1 MGNRRMGLGRLE
13 ALLEAVDRDLNLANT
28 TLTSPTITSAAGLSL
43 ATEAIGAAG
52 AASITVPVSL
62 VTAAGADMAVTLA
75 NGTTAGQLKH
85 FIQMTDANSYKV
97 TPATTA
103 GAYTKVTSTLAGDS
117 VTFIWTGSAWAIL
130 SRASGAAAG
139 ATAVVGM
146 PIVA

>member
-1 MGNRRMGLGRLE
+1 MGLSRLE

-62 VTAAGADMAVTLA
+62 VTADGAEMAVTLA

-85 FIQMTDANSYKV
+85 FIQVTDANSYKV

>member
-1 MGNRRMGLGRLE
+1 MGSRRIGLARFE
-13 ALLEAVDRDLNLANT
+13 ALLEAVDRDLNLVNT
-28 TLTSPTITSAAGLSL
+28 TLTSPTIKSAAGLSL

-52 AASITVPVSL
+52 AASITVPISL
-62 VTAAGADMAVTLA
+62 VTADGADMAVTLA
-75 NGTTAGQLKH
+75 NGTVAGQLKH
-85 FIQMTDANSYKV
+85 FIQVSDANSHKV

>member
-1 MGNRRMGLGRLE
+1 MGLGRLE

-43 ATEAIGAAG
+43 ATETIGAAG

-62 VTAAGADMAVTLA
+62 VTADGANMAVTLA

-85 FIQMTDANSYKV
+85 FIQVTDANSYKV

>member
-1 MGNRRMGLGRLE
+1 MGNRRMGLSRLE

>member
-43 ATEAIGAAG
+43 ATETIGAAG

-62 VTAAGADMAVTLA
+62 VTADGANMAVTLA

-85 FIQMTDANSYKV
+85 FIQVTDANSYKV

>member
-43 ATEAIGAAG
+43 ATESIGAAG
-52 AASITVPVSL
+52 AASVTVPVSL
-62 VTAAGADMAVTLA
+62 VTADGADMAVTLA

-85 FIQMTDANSYKV
+85 FIQVTDANSYKV

>member
-43 ATEAIGAAG
+43 ATESIGAAG
-52 AASITVPVSL
+52 AASVTVPVSL
-62 VTAAGADMAVTLA
+62 VTADGADMAVTLA
-75 NGTTAGQLKH
+75 NGTTAGQLIH
-85 FIQMTDANSYKV
+85 VMHVTDANSYKV